1 MSIVEV
7 AREFR
12 SAVAAAGM
20 VPPAEVVADGR
31 IHRFSPSGRRTD
43 SAGWYVIHPDGL
55 PAGAFG
61 DWRTGVSQRW
71 RAASSRSMTDVE
83 RADRRERIERDR
95 RQREAEQ
102 ARRHAEARARAARL
116 WRDASPAVASHPYL
130 LRKGVKQHGLRQ
142 RGNALL
148 VPMRA
153 GGVLHSLQFINAEGG
168 KRFLAG
174 GRVGGCCFGIGRP
187 AGSII
192 VCEGYATGASLFEAT
207 GIATAAA
214 FSACNLRSVAHALRA
229 RFPSAKLIVAADHD
243 ARTPGNPGLS
253 SARAA
258 ALEVGGLLATPC
270 DPHCDESQDFNDLA
284 QRKGA
289 AAVRERIAQAAPVRY
304 EFGATQ

>member
-31 IHRFSPSGRRTD
+31 LHRFSPSGRRND
-43 SAGWYVIHPDGL
+43 SAGWYVIHADGL

-71 RAASSRSMTDVE
+71 RAASSRSMTE
-83 RADRRERIERDR
+83 AEHAELRQRIERQR
-95 RQREAEQ
+95 RQREAEIV
-102 ARRHAEARARAARL
+102 RRHAEARARAARL

-142 RGNALL
+142 IGDSLL

-153 GGVLHSLQFINAEGG
+153 GGVLRSLQFIERDGR
-168 KRFLAG
+168 KRFLSG
-174 GRVGGCCFGIGRP
+174 GRVGGCYCGIGRP
-187 AGSII
+187 SGSILI
-192 VCEGYATGASLFEAT
+192 CEGYATGASLFEAT

-214 FSACNLRSVAHALRA
+214 FSAGNLLPVSRSLRQ
-229 RFPSAKLIVAADHD
+229 RFPDVTLIVAADHD

-289 AAVRERIAQAAPVRY
+289 AAVRKCIAQAAPVRY